1 MHHLLNFLV
10 RTQIAREALLPPRDM
25 MAWSGLVPETK
36 VLGEGAVLHNVRA
49 LQVLEQTFAL
59 PDHLKE
65 TATPVMVLGVG
76 TEVTRQVVDP
86 LGEERDLYAGGTGV
100 PFVGPV
106 LVNRGCLIERH
117 RRKFLGACLRRVR
130 QLRRVFARNCMKHGS
145 LLHLAQ
151 SVKDLTVPDRYLGK
165 QIGKYRVIKLL
176 GGGSFAWVYEA
187 IDRDLEIP
195 VALKILRPEFAGQ
208 ADAEAR
214 FRREAATAA
223 RLRHPNIVTVRDVG
237 QIDGASF
244 VAMDL
249 LPVSLGRRLELVGPL
264 PESEV
269 VRVGLDVAAALAT
282 AHAGGVV
289 HRDIKP
295 DNILIGPHGEFV
307 VADFGLA
314 RALSADPGLS
324 AQQVMGTPHY
334 FSPEQARGAELDG
347 RSDLYSL
354 GVTLF
359 RAATGRLPFE
369 GEEWY
374 AVARQHIEAA
384 PPLAREYTPS
394 LTPEFEAVVD
404 RLLRK
409 DATGRYA
416 TALQLAD
423 ALAGLPSSPTPRSTA
438 TARTGA
444 SETVQVSAT
453 QPSLAPPA
461 TRVRTRTMALMGL
474 LATGVVALAL
484 WQWPTIRAVLPT
496 SVPAPQS
503 AVVEPP
509 PAPRGDTI
517 PVASTARDSAADSA
531 ALPPPRAL
539 EPETSTVG
547 DTVRRQAQAAVRT
560 KLLLRA
566 PDDAMLYV
574 DDLLVGH
581 GSATIT
587 RPGAARLALRAVIAD
602 APVSCAAAK
611 RDSIVRLNVGEKER
625 TVVLN
630 VKSCLTV
637 RFSVTPDDA
646 RVRFESLDGGA
657 SVDVSADATMVMLPE
672 GRYEV
677 RASAPRCSPYMGDT
691 LIVRRGAASESL
703 YRPIRMD
710 CK

>member
-1 MHHLLNFLV
+1 MDESAIL
-10 RTQIAREALLPPRDM
+10 QD
-25 MAWSGLVPETK
+25 
-36 VLGEGAVLHNVRA
+36 VRA
-49 LQVLEQTFAL
+49 LQILEQALAL

-76 TEVTRQVVDP
+76 TEVTRQVVDA
-86 LGEERDLYAGGTGV
+86 LGEERNLHAGGTGV

-151 SVKDLTVPDRYLGK
+151 SVKDLTVPDRYLGR
-165 QIGKYRVIKLL
+165 QLGKYRVIKLL

-208 ADAEAR
+208 AEAEAR
-214 FRREAATAA
+214 FRREAAIAA

-237 QIDGASF
+237 QIEGASF

-249 LPVSLGRRLELVGPL
+249 LPVSLGRRLEVVGPL
-264 PESEV
+264 PETEV

-374 AVARQHIEAA
+374 AVARQHIEA
-384 PPLAREYTPS
+384 PPPRVRQYAPS

-409 DATGRYA
+409 DAAERFA

-423 ALAGLPSSPTPRSTA
+423 ALAGLPSSPASRST
-438 TARTGA
+438 TTTRTGA

-453 QPSLAPPA
+453 HTVPSPDRARFRTRAMALTGLCAAGAMALALWKWPSFRVLLPSGVSAPRSAAVAPPPA
-461 TRVRTRTMALMGL
+461 TRADTLPI
-474 LATGVVALAL
+474 ATL
-484 WQWPTIRAVLPT
+484 T
-496 SVPAPQS
+496 
-503 AVVEPP
+503 
-509 PAPRGDTI
+509 
-517 PVASTARDSAADSA
+517 RDSSADSA
-531 ALPPPRAL
+531 SVPPLQARVVDTPAAA
-539 EPETSTVG
+539 E
-547 DTVRRQAQAAVRT
+547 TVRRQAQTAVRT
-560 KLLLRA
+560 TLLIRA
-566 PDDAMLYV
+566 PDDATLYV
-574 DDLLVGH
+574 DNLLVGH

-587 RPGAARLALRAVIAD
+587 RPSAARLTLRAVIAD
-602 APVSCAAAK
+602 APVSCAAAQ

-625 TVVLN
+625 TVVLS
-630 VKSCLTV
+630 VKSCLAV

-646 RVRFESLDGGA
+646 KVRFESLDGGA
-657 SVDVSADATMVMLPE
+657 SVEVTADAKLVMLPE

-677 RASAPRCSPYMGDT
+677 RASAPRCSPYLGDM
-691 LIVRRGAASESL
+691 LSVRRGVSSESL
-703 YRPIRMD
+703 YRSIRMD
-710 CK
+710 CNK

>member
-1 MHHLLNFLV
+1 
-10 RTQIAREALLPPRDM
+10 
-25 MAWSGLVPETK
+25 
-36 VLGEGAVLHNVRA
+36 
-49 LQVLEQTFAL
+49 
-59 PDHLKE
+59 
-65 TATPVMVLGVG
+65 
-76 TEVTRQVVDP
+76 
-86 LGEERDLYAGGTGV
+86 
-100 PFVGPV
+100 
-106 LVNRGCLIERH
+106 
-117 RRKFLGACLRRVR
+117 
-130 QLRRVFARNCMKHGS
+130 MKHGS

-208 ADAEAR
+208 AEAETR

-324 AQQVMGTPHY
+324 AQQVTGTPHY

-347 RSDLYSL
+347 RSDLYAL

-374 AVARQHIEAA
+374 AVARQHIEAK
-384 PPLAREYTPS
+384 PPLVRSYMPS

-404 RLLRK
+404 RLLSK
-409 DATGRYA
+409 DAAGRYA

-423 ALAGLPSSPTPRSTA
+423 ALGDVPSSPLPRSTT
-438 TARTGA
+438 TARAAA
-444 SETVQVSAT
+444 SQTVQVST
-453 QPSLAPPA
+453 NQPSVPS
-461 TRVRTRTMALMGL
+461 TMRDIGIRTIAL
-474 LATGVVALAL
+474 VALVTTSAAAL
-484 WQWPTIRAVLPT
+484 AMWQLPSLRSLNPWAVTAPT
-496 SVPAPQS
+496 SSTVALPSAPQVQ
-503 AVVEPP
+503 AVS
-509 PAPRGDTI
+509 T
-517 PVASTARDSAADSA
+517 PVARDSSLDATGAVPASA
-531 ALPPPRAL
+531 RSAESPAF
-539 EPETSTVG
+539 V
-547 DTVRRQAQAAVRT
+547 DTVRRQALTSVRS
-560 KLLLRA
+560 KLVLRA

-574 DDLLVGH
+574 DGVLVGH
-581 GSATIT
+581 GTATVT
-587 RPGAARLALRAVIAD
+587 RPGAARLTVRAVLAD
-602 APVSCAAAK
+602 APVSCTAAQ
-611 RDSIVRLNVGEKER
+611 RDSIIRLSVGEQERVVVLSVKTCLNV
-625 TVVLN
+625 
-630 VKSCLTV
+630 
-637 RFSVTPDDA
+637 RFAVTPDDA
-646 RVRFESLDGGA
+646 KVRFESLDGGT
-657 SVDVSADATMVMLPE
+657 SVEVHADAKVVMLPE

-677 RASAPRCSPYMGDT
+677 RASAPRCSAYLGDT
-691 LIVRRGAASESL
+691 LLVRRGAAPESL